1 MNLGKL
7 VQNAGSDLKK
17 LTDDE
22 LTQLHLVLLGMIDDL
37 KDVCEYRGLRYYFIG
52 GSAIGALRHE
62 GFIPWDNDIDL
73 AMPRK
78 DFEAFCD
85 IIQKEYNDKYSIINP
100 TSEHN
105 SGRVLPKLRKKDT
118 VYQTILETDL
128 DECGVFIDMY
138 ILENTYDFVLFR
150 QMHGLLCMAAG
161 FTLACRRAYDKT
173 ELFQEACKGSM
184 KQSAI
189 FRLKKFCG
197 AILSP
202 FSIERVARFTDA
214 CYGICKNENSKY
226 ITIPADD
233 LGYFFGNVYKR
244 SEFCTPAYAQFESRK
259 VVIPGNYKSYLK
271 DKYGDY
277 MQMPDLKSRKNPLYL
292 NFKI

>member
-7 VQNAGSDLKK
+7 VQNAGSELKK

-22 LTQLHLVLLGMIDDL
+22 LTLLHSVLLDMLDDL
-37 KDVCEYRGLRYYFIG
+37 KDVCERHGLRYYFIG

-78 DFEAFCD
+78 DFEAFCAV
-85 IIQKEYNDKYSIINP
+85 IEKEYSDKYSIINP
-100 TSEHN
+100 ASEHN

-118 VYQTILETDL
+118 VYQTLLETDL
-128 DECGVFIDMY
+128 EECGVFIDMY

-161 FTLACRRAYDKT
+161 FTLACRRAYEKA
-173 ELFQEACKGSM
+173 ELYQEVCKGSM
-184 KQSAI
+184 KQQMI
-189 FRLKKFCG
+189 FGLKRIAG
-197 AILSP
+197 RVLSP
-202 FSIERVARFTDA
+202 LSIEKVARFTDA

-244 SEFCTPAYAQFESRK
+244 GEFCVPAYAQFESRT
-259 VVIPGNYKSYLK
+259 VSLPGNYKQYLR
-271 DKYGDY
+271 DKYGNY
-277 MQMPDLKSRKNPLYL
+277 MQMPDLESRKNPLYL
-292 NFKI
+292 HFRI